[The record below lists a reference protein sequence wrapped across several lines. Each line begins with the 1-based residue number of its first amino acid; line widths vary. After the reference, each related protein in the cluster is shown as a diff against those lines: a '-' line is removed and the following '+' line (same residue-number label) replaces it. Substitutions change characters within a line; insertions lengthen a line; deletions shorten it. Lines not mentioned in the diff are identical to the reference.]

1 MISSFWRP
9 FRSEF
14 CRTKVEKFDVYY
26 DVGVEGRCDV
36 ELELFAGFADW
47 ENGAYK
53 YSEGCAGDPD
63 AIIQN

>member
-1 MISSFWRP
+1 MW
-9 FRSEF
+9 
-14 CRTKVEKFDVYY
+14 VEKR
-26 DVGVEGRCDV
+26 ECDV
-36 ELELFAGFADW
+36 ESELLAGFADW